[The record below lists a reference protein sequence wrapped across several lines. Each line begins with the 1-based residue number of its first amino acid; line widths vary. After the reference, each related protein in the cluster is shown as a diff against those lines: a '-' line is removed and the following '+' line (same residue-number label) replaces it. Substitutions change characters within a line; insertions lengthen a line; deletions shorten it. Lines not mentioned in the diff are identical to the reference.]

1 MPTLDLHGGIN
12 KYAIYNGA
20 SDAPL
25 IDPFN
30 NLSSVIWHSDFVYIG
45 AQQTVTG
52 TVNLDPLTSGWVGTE
67 VIGSSSG
74 GPVTIITYPYT
85 IRLATHGLSYSP
97 FFQGYIQVGS
107 ERLSINGS
115 FLYGYHSYN
124 VYSDATGIYLTCDRL
139 VPIAFSYGLVC
150 NFSLRILNAGTD
162 AGGTTVLPNYYVGFE
177 ATASRMQCGYWDT
190 NNRYFIQD
198 AGGELRFHT
207 GATIDV
213 QLFQPKYR
221 SATCRAACI
230 VFKSGSY
237 IHTDL
242 ASNAQSTAFD
252 APYYQ
257 IAVK

>member
-12 KYAIYNGA
+12 KYAVYNGT

-25 IDPFN
+25 TDPFN
-30 NLSSVIWHSDFVYIG
+30 NLSNVIWHSDFVYIG

-67 VIGSSSG
+67 ITVTGSG
-74 GPVTIITYPYT
+74 GTSTVISYPYT
-85 IRLATHGLSYSP
+85 YRLATHGLAYSP
-97 FFQGYIQVGS
+97 FFQGYIQVSG
-107 ERLSINGS
+107 ERLPINGS

-124 VYSDATGIYLTCDRL
+124 VYSDATGIYLVCERL
-139 VPIAFSYGLVC
+139 VAISFNYNLVC
-150 NFSLRILNAGTD
+150 NFSLRILNAGTN
-162 AGGTTVLPNYYVGFE
+162 AAGTTVLPSYFVGFD
-177 ATASRMQCGYWDT
+177 ATPTRMQCGYWDT

-213 QLFQPKYR
+213 QIFQPKYR
-221 SATCRAACI
+221 SSTCRAACV
-230 VFKSGSY
+230 VFKSGTY
-237 IHTDL
+237 VHTDL
-242 ASNAQSTAFD
+242 ASNFSSTTFD
-252 APYYQ
+252 APFYQ